1 MSPVIPPAGETPQ
14 GSVRAERLSAAG
26 RQLHRAVLTA
36 FIATGQPPTQAELER
51 IARGHNSDPSAA
63 LAELAA
69 ADIIAIDGRGDIRA
83 AYPFSP
89 VATPIRVSWDGGPRA
104 YAMCA
109 IDALG
114 ISAMLGKPVTVTAAD
129 PETGRSITVAVDGDR
144 ARWRPRTAVVFSGAV
159 AAGAGPAADLCCGYI
174 NFFTSAR
181 AARVWAGRHPEVIGT
196 ILRRDGA
203 LRFGIEEF
211 GSLLRPAAIDPAVR
225 P

>member
-1 MSPVIPPAGETPQ
+1 
-14 GSVRAERLSAAG
+14 
-26 RQLHRAVLTA
+26 VLTA
-36 FIATGQPPTQAELER
+36 FIATGQPPTPAELAR
-51 IARGHNSDPSAA
+51 VARGHGGDPSAV

-69 ADIIAIDGRGDIRA
+69 ADLVAIDGGGGIRA

-89 VATPIRVSWDGGPRA
+89 VATPIRVSWDAGPLA
-104 YAMCA
+104 YATCA

-114 ISAMLGKPVTVTAAD
+114 MSAMLGKPVIVTAAE
-129 PETGRSITVAVDGDR
+129 PETGRSITVAVDRDR

-159 AAGAGPAADLCCGYI
+159 AVGAGPSADRCCGYI

-181 AARVWAGRHPEVIGT
+181 AARGWAGRHPDVTGT

-203 LRFGIEEF
+203 LRLGIEEF

-225 P
+225 RS

>member
-1 MSPVIPPAGETPQ
+1 MIPPAGETPLR
-14 GSVRAERLSAAG
+14 SVRAERLSAAG

-36 FIATGQPPTQAELER
+36 FIATGQPPTLAELER
-51 IARGHNSDPSAA
+51 IARDHASDPSAA

-69 ADIIAIDGRGDIRA
+69 ADIIAVDDGGEIRA

-114 ISAMLGKPVTVTAAD
+114 MSAMLGKPILVTAAE
-129 PETGRSITVAVDGDR
+129 PETGRSITVAVDRDE
-144 ARWRPRTAVVFSGAV
+144 ALWRPRTAVVFSGAIAV
-159 AAGAGPAADLCCGYI
+159 GAGPSADLCCGYI

-181 AARVWAGRHPEVIGT
+181 AARGWSGRHPDVTGN

-203 LRFGIEEF
+203 LRLGIEEF

-225 P
+225 RW